1 MTILA
6 RCRWNGGVL
15 QLVKR
20 ETVARFHGPVGGA
33 LGHLMAETLHGELN
47 VGRAEQ
53 RIVLAGVE
61 FYRPLLIG
69 AGHRSPWADV
79 ADVKLLWLP
88 GLKALRNLL
97 RKTLGISRG
106 AERFLRENARG
117 LMISV
122 TIAFRAGEARH
133 QYIGTEGA
141 NHAHDVS

>member
-1 MTILA
+1 MA
-6 RCRWNGGVL
+6 VFSRCRWNDGVL
-15 QLVKR
+15 QLVER
-20 ETVARFHGPVGGA
+20 ETVAGVHGPVGGA

-61 FYRPLLIG
+61 FHCPLLIG
-69 AGHRSPWADV
+69 AGHRSPRADV

-106 AERFLRENARG
+106 AE
-117 LMISV
+117 
-122 TIAFRAGEARH
+122 
-133 QYIGTEGA
+133 
-141 NHAHDVS
+141 